1 MKTVLSS
8 AKKTVVIS
16 PDDPFVV
23 IGERI
28 NPTNRKKLAEELR
41 RFDYT
46 RVKADALAQVQA
58 GAQVVDVN
66 CGVPGADEPAIL
78 KGAVEIL
85 QATIDAPLSLDS
97 SVVEALEA
105 ALPAYKGKA
114 LINSVTGDDRLL
126 DRLLP
131 VVKKY
136 NAAVI
141 GITHDESGIK
151 NDAKGRLAVAEKIV
165 KRALEHGIPKE
176 DVVIDPICMPIG
188 ANTKLGAIT
197 LDTIRLVK
205 QELGVNISIGAGN
218 VGFGLPD
225 RPTQTAAIILLGM
238 PLGLTASI
246 ANPLEHEIYRA
257 VLAGDLMLGRDSF
270 GMKWMGYYRK
280 REAEA
285 KAAAAQAAGAA
296 AEPPKP
302 VA

>member
-105 ALPAYKGKA
+105 ALPVYKGKA

-126 DRLLP
+126 ERLLP

-151 NDAKGRLAVAEKIV
+151 NDARARLAVAEKIV
-165 KRALEHGIPKE
+165 KRAMEHGIPKE

-188 ANTKLGAIT
+188 ANTKLGVIT

-285 KAAAAQAAGAA
+285 KAAAAQAAGPA

>member
-8 AKKTVVIS
+8 AKKTVAIS
-16 PDDPFVV
+16 PEDPFVV

-28 NPTNRKKLAEELR
+28 NPTNRKTLAEELK

-46 RVKADALAQVQA
+46 RVKVDALAQAAA
-58 GAQVVDVN
+58 GAQVIDVN
-66 CGVPGADEPAIL
+66 CGVPGADEPALL
-78 KGAVEIL
+78 KGAVEVL

-114 LINSVTGDDRLL
+114 LINSVTGDDKLL

-136 NAAVI
+136 DARVI
-141 GITHDESGIK
+141 GITHDEAGIS
-151 NDAKGRLAVAEKIV
+151 NDPKVRLAVAQKIV
-165 KRALEHGIPKE
+165 RRAEEHGIPKE
-176 DVVIDPICMPIG
+176 NVVIDPICMPIG
-188 ANTKLGAIT
+188 ANTKLGAVT
-197 LDTIRLVK
+197 LETIRLVH
-205 QELGVNISIGAGN
+205 QEIGVNISIGAGN

-225 RPTQTAAIILLGM
+225 RPTQTASIILLGM
-238 PLGLTASI
+238 SLGLTASI

-257 VLAGDLMLGRDSF
+257 VLAGDLMLGKDGF

-285 KAAAAQAAGAA
+285 KAAAAAL

-302 VA
+302 TP

>member
-16 PDDPFVV
+16 PDDSFVV

-78 KGAVEIL
+78 KGAVEVL
-85 QATIDAPLSLDS
+85 QATIEAPLSLDS

-105 ALPAYKGKA
+105 ALPVYKGKA

-131 VVKKY
+131 VVKRY

-151 NDAKGRLAVAEKIV
+151 NDAKARLAVAEKIV

-188 ANTKLGAIT
+188 ANTKLGTIT

-225 RPTQTAAIILLGM
+225 RPAQTAAIILLGM

-285 KAAAAQAAGAA
+285 KAAAAQAAGAV

>member
-28 NPTNRKKLAEELR
+28 NPTNRKKLAEELK

-46 RVKADALAQVQA
+46 RVKADAIAQVQA

-66 CGVPGADEPAIL
+66 CGVPGADEPALL

-105 ALPAYKGKA
+105 ALPAYNGKA
-114 LINSVTGDDRLL
+114 LINSVTGDDKLL

-136 NAAVI
+136 DARVI
-141 GITHDESGIK
+141 GITHDESGIS
-151 NDAKGRLAVAEKIV
+151 NDPKVRFAVAQKIV
-165 KRALEHGIPKE
+165 RRAEEHGIPKE
-176 DVVIDPICMPIG
+176 NVVIDPICMPIG
-188 ANTKLGAIT
+188 ANTKLGAVT
-197 LDTIRLVK
+197 LDTIRMVH
-205 QELGVNISIGAGN
+205 QELGVNVSIGAGN

-225 RPTQTAAIILLGM
+225 RPTQTASIILLGM
-238 PLGLTASI
+238 ARGLTAAI

-257 VLAGDLMLGRDSF
+257 VLAGDLMLGKDGF

-280 REAEA
+280 REAEL
-285 KAAAAQAAGAA
+285 KAAAAAAGAA
-296 AEPPKP
+296 PVEAPKP
-302 VA
+302 VP

>member
-16 PDDPFVV
+16 PEDPFVV

-28 NPTNRKKLAEELR
+28 NPTNRKKLAEELK

-46 RVKADALAQVQA
+46 RVKADALAQVAA

-66 CGVPGADEPAIL
+66 CGVPGADEPALL

-105 ALPAYKGKA
+105 ALPAYKGNA

-136 NAAVI
+136 DARVI
-141 GITHDESGIK
+141 GITHDESGIS
-151 NDAKGRLAVAEKIV
+151 NDPKARLAVAQKIV
-165 KRALEHGIPKE
+165 RRAEEHGIPKE
-176 DVVIDPICMPIG
+176 NVVIDPICMPIG
-188 ANTKLGAIT
+188 ANTKLGAVT
-197 LDTIRLVK
+197 LETIRLVH

-218 VGFGLPD
+218 IGFGLPD

-238 PLGLTASI
+238 SLGLTASI

-257 VLAGDLMLGRDSF
+257 VLAGDLMLGKDGF

-285 KAAAAQAAGAA
+285 KAAAAAA

-302 VA
+302 TP

>member
-41 RFDYT
+41 RFDFT
-46 RVKADALAQVQA
+46 RVKADALAQVEA

-78 KGAVEIL
+78 KGAVEVL
-85 QATIDAPLSLDS
+85 QGIIDAPLSLDS
-97 SVVEALEA
+97 SMVEALEA
-105 ALPAYKGKA
+105 ALPVYKGKA
-114 LINSVTGDDRLL
+114 LINSVTGDDKLL

-131 VVKKY
+131 VVKKH

-141 GITHDESGIK
+141 GITHDESGIS
-151 NDAKGRLAVAEKIV
+151 NDPKVRFAVAQKIV
-165 KRALEHGIPKE
+165 RRAEEHGIPRE

-188 ANTKLGAIT
+188 ANTKLGAVT
-197 LDTIRLVK
+197 LDTIRMVR
-205 QELGVNISIGAGN
+205 QELGVNVSIGAGN

-238 PLGLTASI
+238 GRGLTAAI
-246 ANPLEHEIYRA
+246 ANPLEHEIHRA
-257 VLAGDLMLGRDSF
+257 VLAGDLMLGKDGF

-285 KAAAAQAAGAA
+285 KAAAAAAGAP

>member
-16 PDDPFVV
+16 PEDPFVV

-41 RFDYT
+41 KFDYT
-46 RVKADALAQVQA
+46 RVKADALAQVAA
-58 GAQVVDVN
+58 GAQVIDVN
-66 CGVPGADEPAIL
+66 CGVPGVDEPALL
-78 KGAVEIL
+78 KGAVEVL

-105 ALPAYKGKA
+105 ALPVYKGKA
-114 LINSVTGDDRLL
+114 LVNSVTGDDRML

-131 VVKKY
+131 VIKKY
-136 NAAVI
+136 DARVI
-141 GITHDESGIK
+141 GITHDESGIS
-151 NDAKGRLAVAEKIV
+151 NDPKVRFAVAEKIIR
-165 KRALEHGIPKE
+165 RAQEHGIPRE
-176 DVVIDPICMPIG
+176 NLIIDPICMPIG
-188 ANTKLGAIT
+188 ANTKLGAVT
-197 LDTIRLVK
+197 LETIKKVH
-205 QELGVNISIGAGN
+205 QELGVNVSIGAGN

-225 RPTQTAAIILLGM
+225 RPTQTASIILLGM
-238 PLGLTASI
+238 ALGLTASI

-257 VLAGDLMLGRDSF
+257 VLAGDLILGKDGF

-285 KAAAAQAAGAA
+285 KAAAAAAVPPLEA
-296 AEPPKP
+296 PKP
-302 VA
+302 VP

>member
-8 AKKTVVIS
+8 AKKTVAIS

-105 ALPAYKGKA
+105 ALPVYKGKA

-126 DRLLP
+126 ERLLP

-151 NDAKGRLAVAEKIV
+151 NDAKARLAVAEKIV
-165 KRALEHGIPKE
+165 KRAMEHGIPKE

-188 ANTKLGAIT
+188 ANTKLGAVT

-285 KAAAAQAAGAA
+285 KAAAAQAGAA
-296 AEPPKP
+296 AEPPNP

>member
-1 MKTVLSS
+1 MKTVLTS

-16 PDDPFVV
+16 PEDPFVV

-28 NPTNRKKLAEELR
+28 NPTNRKKLAEELK
-41 RFDYT
+41 RFDFT
-46 RVKADALAQVQA
+46 RVKTDALAQVEA
-58 GAQVVDVN
+58 GAQVIDVN
-66 CGVPGADEPAIL
+66 CGVPGADEPALL

-105 ALPAYKGKA
+105 ALPVYKGKA
-114 LINSVTGDDRLL
+114 LINSVTGDDKLL

-136 NAAVI
+136 DARVI

-151 NDAKGRLAVAEKIV
+151 NDAKARFAVAQKIV
-165 KRALEHGIPKE
+165 RRAEEHGIPKE
-176 DVVIDPICMPIG
+176 NVIIDPICMPIG
-188 ANTKLGAIT
+188 ANTKLGAVT
-197 LDTIRLVK
+197 LESIRLVHDN
-205 QELGVNISIGAGN
+205 LGVNISIGAGN

-225 RPTQTAAIILLGM
+225 RPTQTASIILLGM
-238 PLGLTASI
+238 SLGLTASI

-257 VLAGDLMLGRDSF
+257 VLAGDLMLGKDGF

-280 REAEA
+280 REAEV
-285 KAAAAQAAGAA
+285 KAAAAAAT

-302 VA
+302 TP

>member
-78 KGAVEIL
+78 KGAVEVL
-85 QATIDAPLSLDS
+85 QATIEAPLSLDS

-105 ALPAYKGKA
+105 ALPVYKGKA

-131 VVKKY
+131 VVKRY

-151 NDAKGRLAVAEKIV
+151 NDAKARLAVAEKIV

-188 ANTKLGAIT
+188 ANTKLGTIT

-225 RPTQTAAIILLGM
+225 RPAQTAAIILLGM

-285 KAAAAQAAGAA
+285 KAAAAQAAGAV

>member
-1 MKTVLSS
+1 MKTVVSS

-41 RFDYT
+41 RLDYT
-46 RVKADALAQVQA
+46 RVKADALAQAAA
-58 GAQVVDVN
+58 GAQVIDVN

-78 KGAVEIL
+78 KGAVEVL
-85 QATIDAPLSLDS
+85 QQTIDAPLSLDS
-97 SVVEALEA
+97 SVAEALEA

-131 VVKKY
+131 VVQEHH
-136 NAAVI
+136 AAVI
-141 GITHDESGIK
+141 GITHDEAGIS
-151 NDAKGRLAVAEKIV
+151 NDPKVRLAVAQKIV
-165 KRALEHGIPKE
+165 RRAEEHGIPRE
-176 DVVIDPICMPIG
+176 DVIIDPICMPIG
-188 ANTKLGAIT
+188 ANTKLGAVT
-197 LDTIRLVK
+197 LETISLVRH
-205 QELGVNISIGAGN
+205 ELGVNISIGAGN

-238 PLGLTASI
+238 SRGLTASI
-246 ANPLEHEIYRA
+246 ANPLEPEIYRA
-257 VLAGDLMLGRDSF
+257 VLAGDLMLGKDGF

-285 KAAAAQAAGAA
+285 KAAAAA
-296 AEPPKP
+296 AEAPKP
-302 VA
+302 AT

>member
-8 AKKTVVIS
+8 ATKTVVIS
-16 PDDPFVV
+16 PEDPFVV

-41 RFDYT
+41 RLDYT

-58 GAQVVDVN
+58 GAQVIDVN

-78 KGAVEIL
+78 KGAVEVL

-97 SVVEALEA
+97 SVAEALEA

-136 NAAVI
+136 DARVI
-141 GITHDESGIK
+141 GITHDEAGIS
-151 NDAKGRLAVAEKIV
+151 NDPKARLAVAQKILR
-165 KRALEHGIPKE
+165 RAEEHGIPKE
-176 DVVIDPICMPIG
+176 NVVIDPICMPIG
-188 ANTKLGAIT
+188 ANTKLGAVT
-197 LDTIRLVK
+197 LETIRLVR
-205 QELGVNISIGAGN
+205 QELGVNVSIGAGN

-225 RPTQTAAIILLGM
+225 RPAQTASIILLGM
-238 PLGLTASI
+238 ALGLTASI

-257 VLAGDLMLGRDSF
+257 VLAGDLMLGKDGF
-270 GMKWMGYYRK
+270 GMRWMGYYRK

-285 KAAAAQAAGAA
+285 KAAATAPAAVP
-296 AEPPKP
+296 PPKP
-302 VA
+302 TP

>member
-8 AKKTVVIS
+8 ERKTVVIS

-41 RFDYT
+41 RLDYT
-46 RVKADALAQVQA
+46 RAKADALAQVQA

-78 KGAVEIL
+78 KGAVQAL

-97 SVVEALEA
+97 SVAEALEA
-105 ALPAYKGKA
+105 ALPVYKGKA

-131 VVKKY
+131 IVKKY
-136 NAAVI
+136 DARVI
-141 GITHDESGIK
+141 GITHDESGIQ
-151 NDAKGRLAVAEKIV
+151 NDPKGRLAVAKKIV
-165 KRALEHGIPKE
+165 LRAEEHGIPRE
-176 DVVIDPICMPIG
+176 NVIIDPICMPIG
-188 ANTKLGAIT
+188 ANTKLGAVT
-197 LDTIRLVK
+197 LETIRLVRE
-205 QELGVNISIGAGN
+205 ELGVNLSIGAGN

-238 PLGLTASI
+238 SLGLTASI

-257 VLAGDLMLGRDSF
+257 VLAGDLMLGRDGF

-285 KAAAAQAAGAA
+285 KAAAAAA
-296 AEPPKP
+296 ATAEAPKP
-302 VA
+302 TP

>member
-1 MKTVLSS
+1 MKTVLTS

-16 PDDPFVV
+16 PEDPFVV

-28 NPTNRKKLAEELR
+28 NPTNRKKLAEELK
-41 RFDYT
+41 RFDFT
-46 RVKADALAQVQA
+46 RVKTDALAQVEA
-58 GAQVVDVN
+58 GAQVIDVN
-66 CGVPGADEPAIL
+66 CGVPGADEPALL

-105 ALPAYKGKA
+105 ALPVYKGKA
-114 LINSVTGDDRLL
+114 LINSVTGDDKLL

-136 NAAVI
+136 DARVI

-151 NDAKGRLAVAEKIV
+151 NDAKARFAVAQKIV
-165 KRALEHGIPKE
+165 RRAEEHGIPKE
-176 DVVIDPICMPIG
+176 NLIIDPICMPIG
-188 ANTKLGAIT
+188 ANTQLGAVT
-197 LDTIRLVK
+197 LESIRLVHDN
-205 QELGVNISIGAGN
+205 LGVNISIGAGN

-225 RPTQTAAIILLGM
+225 RPTQTASIILLGM
-238 PLGLTASI
+238 SLGLTASI

-257 VLAGDLMLGRDSF
+257 VLAGDLMLGKDGF

-280 REAEA
+280 REAEV
-285 KAAAAQAAGAA
+285 KAAAAAAT

-302 VA
+302 TP

>member
-1 MKTVLSS
+1 MLSS

-16 PDDPFVV
+16 PEDPFVV

-41 RFDYT
+41 RFDFT

-78 KGAVEIL
+78 KQAIELL

-97 SVVEALEA
+97 SMAEALEA
-105 ALPAYKGKA
+105 ALPAYQGKA

-136 NAAVI
+136 DARVI
-141 GITHDESGIK
+141 GITHDESGIS
-151 NDAKGRLAVAEKIV
+151 NDPKVRFAVAQKIV
-165 KRALEHGIPKE
+165 RRAEEHGIPKE
-176 DVVIDPICMPIG
+176 SVVIDPICMPIG
-188 ANTKLGAIT
+188 ANTKLGSVT
-197 LDTIRLVK
+197 LDTIRMVH
-205 QELGVNISIGAGN
+205 QELGVNVSIGAGN

-238 PLGLTASI
+238 ARGLTAAI
-246 ANPLEHEIYRA
+246 ANPLEPEIYRA
-257 VLAGDLMLGRDSF
+257 VLAGDLMLGKDGF

-285 KAAAAQAAGAA
+285 KAAAAAAAAGTP

-302 VA
+302 VP

>member
-16 PDDPFVV
+16 PEDPFVV

-58 GAQVVDVN
+58 GAQVIDVN

-78 KGAVEIL
+78 KGAVEVL

-97 SVVEALEA
+97 SVAEALEA
-105 ALPAYKGKA
+105 ALPVYQGKA

-136 NAAVI
+136 DARVI
-141 GITHDESGIK
+141 GITHDESGIS
-151 NDAKGRLAVAEKIV
+151 NDPKVRVAVAQKIV
-165 KRALEHGIPKE
+165 RRAEEHGIPRE
-176 DVVIDPICMPIG
+176 NVIIDPICMPIG
-188 ANTKLGAIT
+188 ANTKLGAVT
-197 LDTIRLVK
+197 LETIRLVHA
-205 QELGVNISIGAGN
+205 ELGMNVSIGAGN

-225 RPTQTAAIILLGM
+225 RAAQTAAIILLGM
-238 PLGLTASI
+238 AHGLTAAI
-246 ANPLEHEIYRA
+246 ANPLEHDIYRA
-257 VLAGDLMLGRDSF
+257 VLAGDLMLGKDGF

-285 KAAAAQAAGAA
+285 KAAAAAAGAV

-302 VA
+302 TP

>member
-8 AKKTVVIS
+8 ERKTVVIS

-41 RFDYT
+41 RLDYT
-46 RVKADALAQVQA
+46 RAKADALAQVQA

-78 KGAVEIL
+78 KGAVQAL

-97 SVVEALEA
+97 SVAEALEA
-105 ALPAYKGKA
+105 ALPVYKGKA

-131 VVKKY
+131 IVKKY
-136 NAAVI
+136 DARVI
-141 GITHDESGIK
+141 GITHDESGIQ
-151 NDAKGRLAVAEKIV
+151 NDPKGRLAVAKKIV
-165 KRALEHGIPKE
+165 LRAEEHGIPRE
-176 DVVIDPICMPIG
+176 NVIIDPICMPIG
-188 ANTKLGAIT
+188 ANTKLGAVT
-197 LDTIRLVK
+197 LETIRLVR
-205 QELGVNISIGAGN
+205 QELGVNLSIGAGN

-238 PLGLTASI
+238 SLGLTASI

-257 VLAGDLMLGRDSF
+257 VLAGDLMLGRDGF

-285 KAAAAQAAGAA
+285 KAAAAAA
-296 AEPPKP
+296 ATAEAPKP
-302 VA
+302 TP

>member
-16 PDDPFVV
+16 PEDPFVV

-46 RVKADALAQVQA
+46 RVKADAVAQVQA
-58 GAQVVDVN
+58 GAQVIDVN

-78 KGAVEIL
+78 KGAVEVL

-97 SVVEALEA
+97 SVAEALEA
-105 ALPAYKGKA
+105 ALPVYQGKA

-136 NAAVI
+136 DARVI
-141 GITHDESGIK
+141 GITHDESGIS
-151 NDAKGRLAVAEKIV
+151 NDPKVRLAVAQKILR
-165 KRALEHGIPKE
+165 RADEHGIPKE
-176 DVVIDPICMPIG
+176 NIIIDPICMPIG
-188 ANTKLGAIT
+188 ANTKLGAVT
-197 LDTIRLVK
+197 LETIRLVH
-205 QELGVNISIGAGN
+205 QELGVNVSIGAGN

-225 RPTQTAAIILLGM
+225 RPAQTAAIILLGM
-238 PLGLTASI
+238 SHGLTASI
-246 ANPLEHEIYRA
+246 ANPLEHDIYRA
-257 VLAGDLMLGRDSF
+257 VLAGDLMLGRDGF

-285 KAAAAQAAGAA
+285 KAAAAAA
-296 AEPPKP
+296 APSEPPKP
-302 VA
+302 VP